1 MAAYRGPMAATTRER
16 ILDAA
21 LRAFATRGVE
31 ATPITDLEA
40 AAGLAAGS
48 GGFYRYF
55 KTKDEVLAAVVRREM
70 DRVEAEQATTEADG
84 TRAERSDPAAPTG
97 PADPAEALQAE
108 FADALRRLRSLGPLM
123 AILTREQG
131 RIPDLAAEVADRM
144 IDGGLRSDAQHLAPL
159 LDPGSGVDPHE
170 TGAVVLSALVGY
182 TLSSG
187 YFGAPP
193 GGVGPD
199 RFAAALASLLHPLP
213 TKEGSL

>member
-1 MAAYRGPMAATTRER
+1 MAPATRDR

-70 DRVEAEQATTEADG
+70 DRVEAEQAAQEAEAPA
-84 TRAERSDPAAPTG
+84 AEAVPDDPAVAM
-97 PADPAEALQAE
+97 EVR
-108 FADALRRLRSLGPLM
+108 LRASLGRLRSLGPLM
-123 AILTREQG
+123 AILSREQG
-131 RIPDLAAEVADRM
+131 RIPALAAEVSERM
-144 IDGGLRSDAQHLAPL
+144 IEQGLRHDAEQLAPL
-159 LDPGSGVDPHE
+159 LDRAAADEAHDV
-170 TGAVVLSALVGY
+170 GAVVLSALVGY
-182 TLSSG
+182 TLATG

-193 GGVGPD
+193 GEVGPD
-199 RFAAALASLLHPLP
+199 RFVAALAALVTAPLP
-213 TKEGSL
+213 NKERSL